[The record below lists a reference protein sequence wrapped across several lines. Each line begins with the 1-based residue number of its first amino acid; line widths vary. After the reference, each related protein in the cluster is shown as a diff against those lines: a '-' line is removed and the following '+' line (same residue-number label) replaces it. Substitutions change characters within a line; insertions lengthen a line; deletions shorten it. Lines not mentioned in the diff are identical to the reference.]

1 MWKRAD
7 RDGQTK
13 RASTD
18 ANAVIN
24 QSFFLYMTVS
34 DL

>member
-24 QSFFLYMTVS
+24 QSFFSVYDS
-34 DL
+34 F